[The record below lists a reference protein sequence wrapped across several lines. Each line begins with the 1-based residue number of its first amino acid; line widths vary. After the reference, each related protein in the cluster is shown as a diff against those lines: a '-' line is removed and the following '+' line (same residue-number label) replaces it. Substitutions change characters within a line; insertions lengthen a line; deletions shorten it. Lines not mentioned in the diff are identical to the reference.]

1 MSRAVLIIDSQS
13 NRLKA
18 LAWVN
23 KAPNGTRLEFM
34 EAKRSLPQND
44 RMWAMLTEVAAQKV
58 WHGVKL
64 SADDWK
70 LIFMAGLNQE
80 MRLVPNLDGNGFVN
94 LGRSSSKLSKDE
106 MTQLIELI
114 HAWGAQNGVT
124 FSDRQEAA

>member
-44 RMWAMLTEVAAQKV
+44 RMWAMLTEVAAQQV
-58 WHGVKL
+58 WHGVQL